1 MSGQQGQTMEASR
14 PILSI
19 LVPQFALWDE
29 NFGFILGKTDAE
41 LDTCGRM
48 VVYSQQ
54 PTTLLG
60 ILLSWCIST
69 VVAS

>member
-1 MSGQQGQTMEASR
+1 M
-14 PILSI
+14 
-19 LVPQFALWDE
+19 
-29 NFGFILGKTDAE
+29 NFGFIGYCVHLCYALLGLPAKLGKTDAE

-48 VVYSQQ
+48 AVYSQQ